1 MPFKFRGLFF
11 IPIHEL
17 KKLSII
23 SDASIFLRENINVKN
38 KEI

>member
-1 MPFKFRGLFF
+1 MPLKFRGHFF
-11 IPIHEL
+11 IPIHD